1 MDRLKRLRGNP
12 LTPAQRKRLVQ
23 RVECRF
29 VLAFVAI
36 ILWCFLTLKRQR
48 QTLPHDMRV
57 SGIGGIAS
65 GRGQPR
71 RDNFHILHVVVDDL
85 GFADVGWRLKL
96 DGQQEVLGARNG
108 LAGDDAMPFITGLRQ
123 EGVSLGQFYTPKV

>member
-57 SGIGGIAS
+57 SGIGGIAT
-65 GRGQPR
+65 GLGQPR
-71 RDNFHILHVVVDDL
+71 RLEALFVHRREEHHE
-85 GFADVGWRLKL
+85 KL
-96 DGQQEVLGARNG
+96 VRVL
-108 LAGDDAMPFITGLRQ
+108 L
-123 EGVSLGQFYTPKV
+123 